1 MWAALVLLLLY
12 MLTVFLGSRVLDI
25 VLWCTTEQGRQL
37 VDPFLLSVRQLKQLL
52 ETRGVSHTGYIEKQE
67 LAQLVQDSGMM
78 VFILCDSVCFT
89 FYSYALYILKLL

>member
-25 VLWCTTEQGRQL
+25 VLWCTAEQSQQL

-52 ETRGVSHTGYIEKQE
+52 ETRGVSHTGYIEKHE
-67 LAQLVQDSGMM
+67 LAQLVQDSGTLFNYRMDFKTFFY
-78 VFILCDSVCFT
+78 FIL
-89 FYSYALYILKLL
+89 